1 MCPDQLFAA
10 LSAWYMCAISFNRWY
25 SVWRP
30 SSYFTR
36 QSIQTA
42 RKASI
47 SMNNNNM
54 NENNYG
60 QRKQSSGSAILAPFS
75 SSSLIPICFPIDYCY
90 CLANNIKYR
99 QHLQAFRS
107 IGLIT
112 LLGILCCLYPIF
124 MHELRPVIATNQHY
138 FDLTQ
143 KITHTYA
150 VVWKRCYY
158 SRKHFEY
165 AYDIIGIILSCFL
178 HVLPLTFVAVMNIM
192 IILRLRKRQRLM
204 TNALHPPTLIP
215 KKRVRLHYPRKGVS
229 YIINSAARKS
239 KKVDQTKSS
248 PFQLPTAQ
256 KDQATSTDLPNR
268 PHTTVKVQSN
278 STPRRHHAR
287 DRNITIMLVSVAL
300 SYLIL
305 TIPYRLFWSYNVYIK
320 RIHPEKLN
328 SSVYL
333 LKMHYIDH
341 VLRTIRNIH
350 YGTNFIFFIFLSKA
364 FRRKFQQLFLGK
376 FLHTSNQLFNGNTMK
391 RRQSKERPSNL
402 EETNENYQN
411 FIKIT
416 KQNDLRQQVFNETA
430 SLMDDAQMHEEKLH
444 SIVEL
449 EHDDRLR
456 VFQL

>member
-30 SSYFTR
+30 TSYFVR
-36 QSIQTA
+36 QSFQAA
-42 RKASI
+42 RTSSI
-47 SMNNNNM
+47 SMHNNNI

-60 QRKQSSGSAILAPFS
+60 QRKQSSGSVILS
-75 SSSLIPICFPIDYCY
+75 SSSLIPLCFPISCCY
-90 CLANNIKYR
+90 CVTNNIKYR

-124 MHELRPVIATNQHY
+124 MHELRPVISTNQHY

-150 VVWKRCYY
+150 VIWKRCYY
-158 SRKHFEY
+158 SRKHEY

-178 HVLPLTFVAVMNIM
+178 HVLPLTFVAAMNIM

-204 TNALHPPTLIP
+204 SNVLHPPILIS
-215 KKRVRLHYPRKGVS
+215 KKHVRLHASQKGMS
-229 YIINSAARKS
+229 YILNAASRQNKKNNEMNS
-239 KKVDQTKSS
+239 SS
-248 PFQLPTAQ
+248 SQLPTTH
-256 KDQATSTDLPNR
+256 KDQSTSTDLPNR
-268 PHTTVKVQSN
+268 SHTTVKLQSSN
-278 STPRRHHAR
+278 TPRRHHTR
-287 DRNITIMLVSVAL
+287 DRNITTMLVSVAL

-305 TIPYRLFWSYNVYIK
+305 TIPYRLFWSYNVYMK
-320 RIHPEKLN
+320 RMHPEKLN
-328 SSVYL
+328 SSMYL

-350 YGTNFIFFIFLSKA
+350 YSTNFIFFIYFSKT
-364 FRRKFQQLFLGK
+364 FRRKFQQLFFGK
-376 FLHTSNQLFNGNTMK
+376 FFYTSNQLLNRNTIK
-391 RRQSKERPSNL
+391 RRQSKEYHSNL

-411 FIKIT
+411 FIQMKRQNDT
-416 KQNDLRQQVFNETA
+416 KQQI
-430 SLMDDAQMHEEKLH
+430 SLMDDVHIHEEKLY
-444 SIVEL
+444 SIVEF
-449 EHDDRLR
+449 EHDDRIARLSTINDE
-456 VFQL
+456 